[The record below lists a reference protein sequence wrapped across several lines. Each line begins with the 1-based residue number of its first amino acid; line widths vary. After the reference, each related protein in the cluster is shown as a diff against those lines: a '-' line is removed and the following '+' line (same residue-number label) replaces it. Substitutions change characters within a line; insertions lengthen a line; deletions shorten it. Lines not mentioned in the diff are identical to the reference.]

1 LARNNL
7 PMLLA
12 LFYSFIV
19 KKPRYTFG
27 YAYVFCLD

>member
-27 YAYVFCLD
+27 YASVFCLD